1 MSDGCADGALL
12 RRIQLRALASAEVRR
27 SLLSTRAL
35 AVVLLVAM
43 PLALM
48 ALRALFMPDSMRV
61 SATRATSEFAEVFH
75 FFLLRFIV
83 FFANALIFVR
93 LFRGEILEQ
102 SLHYTML
109 APMRRDVLVAGKYLG
124 GLVTSLL
131 VLLPTTVL
139 TYGLV
144 YVPHGGAGRA
154 IMLSGAG
161 LADLAGYL
169 LIVTLACLAYG
180 SLFLLAGLYFRNPMV
195 PAVVFLGWEML
206 TPFLPPLL
214 KSLSFVHYLASF
226 APVPVNVRA
235 FTLLARPVAWPLA
248 LVALVAASALL
259 VFLATRVARR
269 LEISYAA
276 D

>member
-1 MSDGCADGALL
+1 MSGGRAEGARL
-12 RRIQLRALASAEVRR
+12 RRIQVRALAAAEVRR
-27 SLLSTRAL
+27 SLFNTRAL
-35 AVVLLVAM
+35 AVVLLIAM

-48 ALRALFMPDSMRV
+48 ALRAIFMPDSLRA
-61 SATRATSEFAEVFH
+61 SPTRATSEFAEVFH

-102 SLHYTML
+102 SLHYSLL
-109 APMRRDVLVAGKYLG
+109 APMRRDVLVAGKHLG

-139 TYGLV
+139 TYVLV
-144 YVPHGGAGRA
+144 YLPHGDAGRS

-195 PAVVFLGWEML
+195 PAVLFLGWEML

-226 APVPVNVRA
+226 APVPVTLPA
-235 FTLLARPVAWPLA
+235 FTLLAQPVARPLA
-248 LVALVAASALL
+248 LLALVAASAVL
-259 VFLATRVARR
+259 VLVATRVARR